1 MPRPALPPTPGSS
14 TDIQGKDGAHQL
26 SSMHLAFELP
36 PPAIHHVSRSSP
48 REPQHGLSSKPASHQ
63 STLSSSSPRDTYPMQ
78 AAETVKSR
86 RRPSA
91 TRDSSKEN
99 HNSLFALPPPP
110 TRSRKIIQMKPR
122 VPRDSAESSSTKTSS
137 RAGAKASSTGTAK
150 AAANKG
156 GGNTNTTSNNAGD
169 ASGAQEGKKKQQQQ
183 QQQQPQTSATSAA
196 GRKIARKTA
205 HSLIERRRRSK
216 MNEEFALL
224 KSMVPACTGEMHKLA
239 ILQHSIEY
247 VRYLEDCVSKLKKQP
262 GEEHAR
268 GEEAEHARSLP
279 SIRDFHPTFHADPDH
294 QSEDVDMT
302 SESDSA
308 SPLFAAPPDHAH
320 RLSSSSSSS
329 SSISPGLQAA
339 DARLRQLPY
348 SSPSMDQRHYS
359 FSISAAASPAFGPE
373 RYGPYVQNSA
383 SASILTSPALNPQ
396 SDLDQ
401 EATAALLMLNNDR
414 RGTNPSFNVRG
425 LSVRDL
431 LST

>member
-1 MPRPALPPTPGSS
+1 MPRPVLPPTPGSS

-48 REPQHGLSSKPASHQ
+48 PEAQPGASSKMASHH
-63 STLSSSSPRDTYPMQ
+63 STLSSSSPRATYPMQ

-86 RRPSA
+86 RRSTA
-91 TRDSSKEN
+91 TRDSSKETYT
-99 HNSLFALPPPP
+99 SSFALPPPP

-122 VPRDSAESSSTKTSS
+122 VQGDAAESSSTKTSS
-137 RAGAKASSTGTAK
+137 RPGAKASSTGTAK
-150 AAANKG
+150 PAANKG
-156 GGNTNTTSNNAGD
+156 NINTTNTTNTTTNNAAD
-169 ASGAQEGKKKQQQQ
+169 ASGAHDGKKKQQ
-183 QQQQPQTSATSAA
+183 PSATSAA

-247 VRYLEDCVSKLKKQP
+247 VRYLEHCIAKLKEQP
-262 GEEHAR
+262 GGDHGR
-268 GEEAEHARSLP
+268 SEEAEHVNSLP

-294 QSEDVDMT
+294 QSGDVDMT
-302 SESDSA
+302 SESDTA
-308 SPLFAAPPDHAH
+308 SPLFSAPPDHGH
-320 RLSSSSSSS
+320 RLS

-339 DARLRQLPY
+339 DARLRQHSY
-348 SSPSMDQRHYS
+348 SSTSMDRRHYS
-359 FSISAAASPAFGPE
+359 FSISAAASPAFGPD

-383 SASILTSPALNPQ
+383 SASTLTSPALNPQ
-396 SDLDQ
+396 SDVDQ

-414 RGTNPSFNVRG
+414 RGTNSSFNARG